1 MENEPYRGSS
11 PILQNGPL
19 FQRLKSL
26 KNWQFWVFRPE
37 FFTANFE
44 PEMKINVR
52 WCKIRET
59 WVLIIVQNYKNHLN
73 SFFEMAIIWLI
84 NSDHNTFFFFIFDQ
98 KLGTENY
105 GFQNSKLTIFE
116 QFETLEGGV
125 RTRTEGGSIFYVSHN
140 QISCWLKIFMVWK
153 KRDSW
158 VNQKFYSNFEK
169 I

>member
-37 FFTANFE
+37 FFMANFE

-84 NSDHNTFFFFIFDQ
+84 NSDHNTFFFHFWPKTRHR
-98 KLGTENY
+98 KLRV
-105 GFQNSKLTIFE
+105 SKLKINDF
-116 QFETLEGGV
+116 
-125 RTRTEGGSIFYVSHN
+125 RAIWDARGGSPDPN
-140 QISCWLKIFMVWK
+140 WRWLDLLCF
-153 KRDSW
+153 S
-158 VNQKFYSNFEK
+158 
-169 I
+169 